1 MIILFIYHFYKW
13 KKIFG
18 IVEEIENMI
27 KMKC

>member
-1 MIILFIYHFYKW
+1 MIILFIYHLKKK

-18 IVEEIENMI
+18 IVEEIEIII